1 MEVRTIR
8 TINQIVPKEV
18 EEGLNRKSSKGTIQ
32 FSQLLE
38 SALNRVNELQI
49 ESDEYKKLLLTGDLD
64 NLHDVTIAAE
74 KANISF
80 QLTLSI
86 RNKIIEAYREI
97 MRMQI

>member
-8 TINQIVPKEV
+8 TINQIAPTD
-18 EEGLNRKSSKGTIQ
+18 GLNKKLDGSNATQ
-32 FSQLLE
+32 FGQLLKN
-38 SALNRVNELQI
+38 ALNRVNELQI

-74 KANISF
+74 KANISL
-80 QLTLSI
+80 QLTLSV
-86 RNKIIEAYREI
+86 RNKLVEAYREI

>member
-8 TINQIVPKEV
+8 TINQIVPREV